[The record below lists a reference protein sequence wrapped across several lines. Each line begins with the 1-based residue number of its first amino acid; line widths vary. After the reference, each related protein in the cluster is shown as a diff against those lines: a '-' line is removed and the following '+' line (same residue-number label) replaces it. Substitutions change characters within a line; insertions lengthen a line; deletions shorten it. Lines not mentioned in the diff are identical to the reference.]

1 MMEGIDPLS
10 RLEALE
16 ENAEL
21 TSQTLQQQY
30 EFNRMV
36 YDQVMK
42 LVVDLNTER
51 NRVRMLSNKIQKL
64 EKRLTIIEEIN
75 RD

>member
-1 MMEGIDPLS
+1 MEGIDPLS